1 MQKRIMMNKIGI
13 AAIVMTLSLSMLTG
27 CGNSGDRTSDEV
39 STEENADTAGMVHL
53 NSVDEVSAFM
63 DEVYG
68 GVAEDL
74 LPMEVQTT
82 ELDLGDTDMISYHTG
97 LSDLDG
103 IEGIYLSESMM
114 SSTAY
119 SAVYIRTTDE
129 ADAEAIRKQLMDNIN
144 PAKWVCVTAEQQ
156 YAVLLGNDI
165 FFVMGHQDT
174 ASAVLEKAIAAAE
187 SRNMKVS
194 DKLRRQIQYKQVRHI
209 CCFPVLHFYM
219 YFCHLPYCSI
229 SSCRRKG
236 GILYCW

>member
-1 MQKRIMMNKIGI
+1 MKKRIMMNKIGI

-129 ADAEAIRKQLMDNIN
+129 ADAEAIRKQLMGNIN

-194 DKLRRQIQYKQVRHI
+194 DKLEKANPI
-209 CCFPVLHFYM
+209 
-219 YFCHLPYCSI
+219 
-229 SSCRRKG
+229 
-236 GILYCW
+236 

>member
-1 MQKRIMMNKIGI
+1 MKKRTMMNKIGI

-129 ADAEAIRKQLMDNIN
+129 ADAEAICKQLMDNIN

-165 FFVMGHQDT
+165 FFVMGYQDT

-194 DKLRRQIQYKQVRHI
+194 DKLEKANPI
-209 CCFPVLHFYM
+209 
-219 YFCHLPYCSI
+219 
-229 SSCRRKG
+229 
-236 GILYCW
+236 

>member
-1 MQKRIMMNKIGI
+1 MKKRTIMNKIGI
-13 AAIVMTLSLSMLTG
+13 AAILMTLSLSMLTG

-174 ASAVLEKAIAAAE
+174 ASAVLEKVIAAAE

-194 DKLRRQIQYKQVRHI
+194 DKLEKANPI
-209 CCFPVLHFYM
+209 
-219 YFCHLPYCSI
+219 
-229 SSCRRKG
+229 
-236 GILYCW
+236 

>member
-1 MQKRIMMNKIGI
+1 MKKRTIMNKIGI
-13 AAIVMTLSLSMLTG
+13 AAILMTLSLSMLTG

-53 NSVDEVSAFM
+53 NSADEVSAFM
-63 DEVYG
+63 GEVYG

-74 LPMEVQTT
+74 LPMEVSTT

-129 ADAEAIRKQLMDNIN
+129 ADAEAIRQQLMDNIN
-144 PAKWVCVTAEQQ
+144 PAKWICVTAEQQ

-187 SRNMKVS
+187 SRSMKVS
-194 DKLRRQIQYKQVRHI
+194 DKLEKANPI
-209 CCFPVLHFYM
+209 
-219 YFCHLPYCSI
+219 
-229 SSCRRKG
+229 
-236 GILYCW
+236 

>member
-1 MQKRIMMNKIGI
+1 MKIGI
-13 AAIVMTLSLSMLTG
+13 AAILMTLSLSMLTG

-53 NSVDEVSAFM
+53 NSADEVSAFM

-74 LPMEVQTT
+74 LPMEVSTT

-129 ADAEAIRKQLMDNIN
+129 ADAEAIRQQLMDNIN
-144 PAKWVCVTAEQQ
+144 PAKWICVTAEQQ

-187 SRNMKVS
+187 SRSMKVS
-194 DKLRRQIQYKQVRHI
+194 DKLEKANPI
-209 CCFPVLHFYM
+209 
-219 YFCHLPYCSI
+219 
-229 SSCRRKG
+229 
-236 GILYCW
+236 

>member
-1 MQKRIMMNKIGI
+1 MKKRIMMNKIGI

-187 SRNMKVS
+187 SRSMKVS
-194 DKLRRQIQYKQVRHI
+194 DKLEKANPI
-209 CCFPVLHFYM
+209 
-219 YFCHLPYCSI
+219 
-229 SSCRRKG
+229 
-236 GILYCW
+236 

>member
-1 MQKRIMMNKIGI
+1 MKKRTIMNKIGI
-13 AAIVMTLSLSMLTG
+13 AAILMTLSLSMLTG

-39 STEENADTAGMVHL
+39 STEENADTAGMVYL
-53 NSVDEVSAFM
+53 NSADEVSAFM

-74 LPMEVQTT
+74 LPMEVSTT

-129 ADAEAIRKQLMDNIN
+129 ADAEAIRQQLMDNIN
-144 PAKWVCVTAEQQ
+144 PAKWICVTAEQQ

-187 SRNMKVS
+187 SRSMKVS
-194 DKLRRQIQYKQVRHI
+194 DKLEKANPI
-209 CCFPVLHFYM
+209 
-219 YFCHLPYCSI
+219 
-229 SSCRRKG
+229 
-236 GILYCW
+236 

>member
-1 MQKRIMMNKIGI
+1 MKKRIMMNKIGI

-119 SAVYIRTTDE
+119 SVVYIRTTDE

-194 DKLRRQIQYKQVRHI
+194 DKLEKANPI
-209 CCFPVLHFYM
+209 
-219 YFCHLPYCSI
+219 
-229 SSCRRKG
+229 
-236 GILYCW
+236 

>member
-1 MQKRIMMNKIGI
+1 MKKRIMMNKIGI

-53 NSVDEVSAFM
+53 NSVYEVSTFM

-194 DKLRRQIQYKQVRHI
+194 DKLEKANPI
-209 CCFPVLHFYM
+209 
-219 YFCHLPYCSI
+219 
-229 SSCRRKG
+229 
-236 GILYCW
+236 

>member
-1 MQKRIMMNKIGI
+1 MKQRTIMNKIGI
-13 AAIVMTLSLSMLTG
+13 AAMLMTLSLSMLTG

-53 NSVDEVSAFM
+53 NSADEVSAFM

-74 LPMEVQTT
+74 LPMEVSTT

-129 ADAEAIRKQLMDNIN
+129 ADAEAIRQQLMDNIN
-144 PAKWVCVTAEQQ
+144 PAKWICVTAEQQ

-187 SRNMKVS
+187 SRSMKVS
-194 DKLRRQIQYKQVRHI
+194 DKLEKANPI
-209 CCFPVLHFYM
+209 
-219 YFCHLPYCSI
+219 
-229 SSCRRKG
+229 
-236 GILYCW
+236 

>member
-1 MQKRIMMNKIGI
+1 MKKRTIMNKIGI
-13 AAIVMTLSLSMLTG
+13 AAILMTLSLSMLTG

-53 NSVDEVSAFM
+53 NSADEVSAFM

-74 LPMEVQTT
+74 LPMEVSTT

-129 ADAEAIRKQLMDNIN
+129 ADAEAIRQQLMDNIN
-144 PAKWVCVTAEQQ
+144 PAKWICVTAEQQ
-156 YAVLLGNDI
+156 YAILLGNDI

-187 SRNMKVS
+187 SRSMKVS
-194 DKLRRQIQYKQVRHI
+194 DKLEKANPI
-209 CCFPVLHFYM
+209 
-219 YFCHLPYCSI
+219 
-229 SSCRRKG
+229 
-236 GILYCW
+236 

>member
-1 MQKRIMMNKIGI
+1 MKKRTMMNRIGI
-13 AAIVMTLSLSMLTG
+13 AAIMMTLSLSMLTG
-27 CGNSGDRTSDEV
+27 CGKSGDRTSDEV
-39 STEENADTAGMVHL
+39 STEDNADTAGMVHL

-74 LPMEVQTT
+74 LPMEVMTT

-129 ADAEAIRKQLMDNIN
+129 ADADAIRKQLMDNIN

-165 FFVMGHQDT
+165 FFVMGQQDT

-194 DKLRRQIQYKQVRHI
+194 DKLEKANPI
-209 CCFPVLHFYM
+209 
-219 YFCHLPYCSI
+219 
-229 SSCRRKG
+229 
-236 GILYCW
+236 

>member
-1 MQKRIMMNKIGI
+1 MKKRTIMNKIGL
-13 AAIVMTLSLSMLTG
+13 AAIVMALSLSMLTG
-27 CGNSGDRTSDEV
+27 CGNRGGRTSDEV

-74 LPMEVQTT
+74 LPMEVTTT

-129 ADAEAIRKQLMDNIN
+129 ADAEAIRTQLMDNIN
-144 PAKWVCVTAEQQ
+144 PAKWICVTAEQQ

-194 DKLRRQIQYKQVRHI
+194 DKLEKANPI
-209 CCFPVLHFYM
+209 
-219 YFCHLPYCSI
+219 
-229 SSCRRKG
+229 
-236 GILYCW
+236 

>member
-1 MQKRIMMNKIGI
+1 MKKRIMMNKIGI

-174 ASAVLEKAIAAAE
+174 ASAVLEKVIAAAE

-194 DKLRRQIQYKQVRHI
+194 DKLEKANPI
-209 CCFPVLHFYM
+209 
-219 YFCHLPYCSI
+219 
-229 SSCRRKG
+229 
-236 GILYCW
+236 

>member
-1 MQKRIMMNKIGI
+1 MKKRTMMNKIGI
-13 AAIVMTLSLSMLTG
+13 AAIMMTLSLSMLTG
-27 CGNSGDRTSDEV
+27 CGKSGDRTSDEV
-39 STEENADTAGMVHL
+39 STEDNADTAGMVHL

-74 LPMEVQTT
+74 LPMEVMTT

-129 ADAEAIRKQLMDNIN
+129 ADADAIRKQLMDNIN

-165 FFVMGHQDT
+165 FFVMGQQDT

-194 DKLRRQIQYKQVRHI
+194 DKLEKANPI
-209 CCFPVLHFYM
+209 
-219 YFCHLPYCSI
+219 
-229 SSCRRKG
+229 
-236 GILYCW
+236 

>member
-1 MQKRIMMNKIGI
+1 MKKRTIMNKIGI
-13 AAIVMTLSLSMLTG
+13 AAILMTLSLSMLTG

-53 NSVDEVSAFM
+53 NSADEVSAFM

-74 LPMEVQTT
+74 LPMEVSTT

-129 ADAEAIRKQLMDNIN
+129 ADAEAIRQQLMDNIN
-144 PAKWVCVTAEQQ
+144 PAKWICVTAEQQ
-156 YAVLLGNDI
+156 YSVLLGNDI

-187 SRNMKVS
+187 SRSMKVS
-194 DKLRRQIQYKQVRHI
+194 DKLEKANPI
-209 CCFPVLHFYM
+209 
-219 YFCHLPYCSI
+219 
-229 SSCRRKG
+229 
-236 GILYCW
+236 

>member
-1 MQKRIMMNKIGI
+1 MKKRIMMNKIGI

-174 ASAVLEKAIAAAE
+174 ASAVLEKAIAVAE

-194 DKLRRQIQYKQVRHI
+194 DKLEKANPI
-209 CCFPVLHFYM
+209 
-219 YFCHLPYCSI
+219 
-229 SSCRRKG
+229 
-236 GILYCW
+236 

>member
-1 MQKRIMMNKIGI
+1 MKKRIMMNKIGI

-174 ASAVLEKAIAAAE
+174 ASAVLEKAIAAVE

-194 DKLRRQIQYKQVRHI
+194 DKLEKANPI
-209 CCFPVLHFYM
+209 
-219 YFCHLPYCSI
+219 
-229 SSCRRKG
+229 
-236 GILYCW
+236 

>member
-1 MQKRIMMNKIGI
+1 MKKRTMMNKIGI
-13 AAIVMTLSLSMLTG
+13 AAIMMTLSLSMLTG
-27 CGNSGDRTSDEV
+27 CGKSGDRTSDEV
-39 STEENADTAGMVHL
+39 STEDNADTAGMVHL

-74 LPMEVQTT
+74 LPMEVTTT

-165 FFVMGHQDT
+165 FFVMGQQDT

-194 DKLRRQIQYKQVRHI
+194 DKLEKANPI
-209 CCFPVLHFYM
+209 
-219 YFCHLPYCSI
+219 
-229 SSCRRKG
+229 
-236 GILYCW
+236 

>member
-1 MQKRIMMNKIGI
+1 MKKRIMMNKIGI

-39 STEENADTAGMVHL
+39 STEENTDTAGMVHL

-194 DKLRRQIQYKQVRHI
+194 DKLEKANPI
-209 CCFPVLHFYM
+209 
-219 YFCHLPYCSI
+219 
-229 SSCRRKG
+229 
-236 GILYCW
+236 

>member
-1 MQKRIMMNKIGI
+1 MKKRTIMNKIGI
-13 AAIVMTLSLSMLTG
+13 AAILMTLSLSMLTG

-53 NSVDEVSAFM
+53 NSADEVSAFM

-74 LPMEVQTT
+74 LPMEVATT

-129 ADAEAIRKQLMDNIN
+129 ADAEAIRQQLMDNIN
-144 PAKWVCVTAEQQ
+144 PAKWICVTAEQQ

-187 SRNMKVS
+187 SRSMKVS
-194 DKLRRQIQYKQVRHI
+194 DKLEKANPI
-209 CCFPVLHFYM
+209 
-219 YFCHLPYCSI
+219 
-229 SSCRRKG
+229 
-236 GILYCW
+236 